1 MESIDYQN
9 KNKKF
14 QKYYNYK
21 SDIIMIHSNKRNRE
35 SSEEIYN
42 RKNKKF
48 KSSKIIKNKTLKYI
62 KNKFTPLV
70 SAYLFDKNFDIK
82 ECIND
87 KNVNREDNYNYT
99 IIYYALLKED
109 RETIEYLIKIGSNNM
124 ISTSIFKLQ
133 TIMHISI
140 FLGLK
145 NISLDIIEKRQNI
158 YTMINHEEDNTG
170 LFKSIILNDHFSLYV
185 KKKLIKALCL
195 RLEINKFNNW
205 RNPLVILMNMKSENN
220 AFKLAYFFLKKMD
233 LKIDNCFKDRYKNSL
248 VFATEYNLYNFVDF
262 LLRKKYID
270 NYENIRNAIK
280 SAIFKAIELKN
291 IKILELLLKKF
302 RGNINWYNSCGES
315 PIKLAVDSN
324 DLNMVKLLAKRKSNI
339 EDKIIYKQKIFYI
352 ALFIN

>member
-21 SDIIMIHSNKRNRE
+21 SDRIMIHSNKRYRE

-42 RKNKKF
+42 RKNKIF

-62 KNKFTPLV
+62 ENKFTPLV

-158 YTMINHEEDNTG
+158 YTMINYEEDNTG

-185 KKKLIKALCL
+185 KKKLKKALCL
-195 RLEINKFNNW
+195 RLEINKFNIW

-220 AFKLAYFFLKKMD
+220 AFKLAYFLLKKID
-233 LKIDNCFKDRYKNSL
+233 LKIDNCFKDCYKNSL
-248 VFATEYNLYNFVDF
+248 VFATEYNLYNFVEF
-262 LLRKKYID
+262 LLRKK
-270 NYENIRNAIK
+270 
-280 SAIFKAIELKN
+280 
-291 IKILELLLKKF
+291 
-302 RGNINWYNSCGES
+302 
-315 PIKLAVDSN
+315 
-324 DLNMVKLLAKRKSNI
+324 
-339 EDKIIYKQKIFYI
+339 IYR
-352 ALFIN
+352 